1 MEGRAGCL
9 LDRSGHSLGLPVDP
23 RMVGLGETMLDAV
36 VLAGPSDDVAD
47 RWARDALVPIDE
59 VHALEGRNC
68 ADREDR
74 PAKNAPPVQRPSV
87 AVVDCIARIT
97 RQAGLAASANAYQE
111 VGFSDEAQAHPD
123 RLESECDAVVYTD
136 ESLRAMKPRAPH
148 RCSATLRCSL
158 SPACAAAPGRRCVA
172 ALSRRKWW
180 TH

>member
-1 MEGRAGCL
+1 
-9 LDRSGHSLGLPVDP
+9 
-23 RMVGLGETMLDAV
+23 MVGLGETMRDAV

-59 VHALEGRNC
+59 VHALECRNC

-123 RLESECDAVVYTD
+123 RLESECDTVVYTD
-136 ESLRAMKPRAPH
+136 ESLRARHEAA
-148 RCSATLRCSL
+148 RTSQVLCDAALLALTSLRCGARPSL
-158 SPACAAAPGRRCVA
+158 RGCSQ
-172 ALSRRKWW
+172 
-180 TH
+180 

>member
-1 MEGRAGCL
+1 
-9 LDRSGHSLGLPVDP
+9 
-23 RMVGLGETMLDAV
+23 MVGFGETMLDAV
-36 VLAGPSDDVAD
+36 ALAGTSDDVAD

-136 ESLRAMKPRAPH
+136 ESLRARHGAA
-148 RCSATLRCSL
+148 RTSQVLCDAALLALASLRCCARPSL
-158 SPACAAAPGRRCVA
+158 RGCSQ
-172 ALSRRKWW
+172 
-180 TH
+180 